1 MKILVDENIPRIT
14 VENLQAMGHDVRD
27 VRGTAQQASPDDAL
41 WQIAVAEKRLL
52 ITTDKGFAANRTQPH
67 YGILVVRLRQPNRG
81 KINNSVMQGLQ
92 RFGEE
97 EWPGL
102 IVVVRDQV
110 LSISRVDPRSWLHRF
125 SDHLAVPRRLT
136 LLPISLQ

>member
-14 VENLQAMGHDVRD
+14 VENLLAMGHDVRD
-27 VRGTAQQASPDDAL
+27 VRGTAQQASSDDAL

-52 ITTDKGFAANRTQPH
+52 ITTDKGFTANRTQPH
-67 YGILVVRLRQPNRG
+67 YGILVVRLRQPNRL

-110 LSISRVDPRSWLHRF
+110 LSTSRV
-125 SDHLAVPRRLT
+125 
-136 LLPISLQ
+136 

>member
-1 MKILVDENIPRIT
+1 ML
-14 VENLQAMGHDVRD
+14 D
-27 VRGTAQQASPDDAL
+27 VRGTSQQASSDDSL

-52 ITTDKGFAANRTQPH
+52 ITTDKGFTANRTQPH
-67 YGILVVRLRQPNRG
+67 YGILVVRLRQPNRQ
-81 KINNSVMQGLQ
+81 KINHSVMQGLQ

-110 LSISRVDPRSWLHRF
+110 LSISRV
-125 SDHLAVPRRLT
+125 
-136 LLPISLQ
+136 